1 MTRASD
7 ASPVLYVDDEQNNL
21 TVFEAAFEDCYAVH
35 TAISGADALK
45 ILDERPI
52 HVLVTD
58 MRMPGMSGVD
68 LLERVLPAHP
78 EVIRIV
84 LTGYTDV
91 ESIVRAINQGQVHQY
106 ITKPWDERQLR
117 MIIDRALERYDEA
130 RRQVQLTAELDAAV
144 RSEDAIRQVFQRFV
158 PPEVTDDLLRMTGS
172 ADQVPMPETREVT
185 LLFADI
191 RGFTDLCSSHP
202 PSLILDLLNEYFAC
216 MTEII
221 AQNSGT
227 VNQFLGDA
235 ILAVFGAPLEV
246 VDSARRAVRAAKQMI
261 QALERFNTR
270 AVELVGQPLQIGIG
284 IQRGLVSVGVVHA
297 QDRAFYCAAGTPIHQ
312 VMRVESRTRGHH
324 NSILITE
331 DVRVTAG
338 DEFKVLPFEGI
349 HFADSDQA
357 VPLYRVGG
365 FEGET

>member
-1 MTRASD
+1 MSPDRNSR
-7 ASPVLYVDDEQNNL
+7 PVLYVDDEPNNL
-21 TVFEAAFEDCYAVH
+21 TVFEAAFEDKYDVY
-35 TAISGADALK
+35 TALSGADALR

-58 MRMPGMSGVD
+58 MRMPEMNGVE
-68 LLERVLPAHP
+68 LLERVLPRHP

-106 ITKPWDERQLR
+106 ITKPWDERELGI
-117 MIIDRALERYDEA
+117 IIDRSLAAFAEA

-158 PPEVTDDLLRMTGS
+158 PPEVTDDVLRTAGS
-172 ADQVPMPETREVT
+172 GDPLPPPESREVT

-191 RGFTDLCSSHP
+191 RGFTDLCSAHP

-221 AQNSGT
+221 AENSGT

-246 VDSARRAVRAAKQMI
+246 VDSSRRAVRAARQMVL
-261 QALERFNTR
+261 ALERFNER

-297 QDRAFYCAAGTPIHQ
+297 QDRAFYCAAGVPLHQ
-312 VMRVESRTRGHH
+312 VMRVEGRTRGHH

-331 DVRVTAG
+331 QVRAVAG
-338 DEFKVLPFEGI
+338 DEFLARPFEELR
-349 HFADSDQA
+349 FSETDDA
-357 VPLYRVGG
+357 VQLYRV
-365 FEGET
+365 EGVEVDA